1 MKSILPSIIPLFARD
16 IKRYVTRGRP
26 RPEFAMATEGRAF
39 AMDHQGAAMNVTGMT
54 KRIMAAG
61 LVACGIL
68 STGVPLTGCMT
79 DDKDDTTGT
88 AAKHTPFG
96 AATTVM
102 IGAQGNTAYGSAV
115 DLDTKK
121 VMLSDAA
128 LAAQGTIDIVFIYS
142 NGDLQ
147 IASPVYAKAAGDVPL
162 AANYDASKIKDT
174 QFARISTLP
183 EDSEQ
188 AITIFAQTPNT
199 DNAIIL
205 EGVPYLVKT
214 DKGKLVSIMITD
226 LQGTDNTA
234 SAKLTIALSGL

>member
-1 MKSILPSIIPLFARD
+1 
-16 IKRYVTRGRP
+16 
-26 RPEFAMATEGRAF
+26 
-39 AMDHQGAAMNVTGMT
+39 MNVTGLA

-61 LVACGIL
+61 LLACGIL

-88 AAKHTPFG
+88 GAKHTPFG
-96 AATTVM
+96 PETVVM
-102 IGAQGNTAYGSAV
+102 IGAQGNTAYGSAI
-115 DLDTKK
+115 DLDMKK

-128 LAAQGTIDIVFIYS
+128 LAAQGTIDIVFIFS

-162 AANYDASKIKDT
+162 AAGYDAAKIKDT
-174 QFARISTLP
+174 QFARLSTPP

-199 DNAIIL
+199 DNAVIM

-214 DKGKLVSIMITD
+214 DKGKLVSIMITE
-226 LQGTDNTA
+226 LQGDDKNA
-234 SAKLTIALSGL
+234 SAKLTIAFSGL